1 MMSVLATSG
10 DRSLW
15 IMGGLALAC
24 VVSAAYLWSSRAQAD
39 ARALRAFAWVTL
51 VGAMLLLAFFG
62 YILWF
67 ADFSWMNQK

>member
-1 MMSVLATSG
+1 MLPGLATIG
-10 DRSLW
+10 DRGLLVL
-15 IMGGLALAC
+15 GGLAFAC
-24 VVSAAYLWSSRAQAD
+24 GASAWHLWSSRAQAG

-51 VGAMLLLAFFG
+51 VGAMLLLVFFG